1 MPLSYD
7 QLSAITKKH
16 YVPKLVDSIFDSDPL
31 LKRYK
36 DKGNYKKIGGGT
48 SVMMPLNYALT
59 TAAGWYSGADTLST
73 TDNDQITA
81 AEYQWKQ
88 AYANISIVRSDE
100 LQNMGDARVLDLV
113 KSKVQI
119 AEKTLADYIQGGLY
133 HSGSTAKSI
142 VGTALF
148 LSASNTV
155 GGISQTTYSW
165 WQAQVDSATTTLSL
179 SAMQEVWND
188 CTINNSQPTV
198 LMATR
203 ANYNRYYAL
212 LTPQQRFVD
221 GETAK
226 GGFQNLLF
234 NGAPMIVGPKVPSG
248 HIEFLN
254 EEHLKLFVHKD
265 EDMRFEDFQK
275 PVNQNVKV
283 AKVYWMGAHGTDN
296 CRMLGALTAIS
307 A

>member
-248 HIEFLN
+248 HIQFLN

>member
-7 QLSAITKKH
+7 QLSAITKKY
-16 YVPKLVDSIFDSDPL
+16 YVPKLVDSVFDSDPL

-36 DKGNYKKIGGGT
+36 DKGRYKKINGGT

-73 TDNDQITA
+73 TDNDQISA

-88 AYANISIVRSDE
+88 CYANISITRSDE
-100 LQNMGDARVLDLV
+100 LQNSGDAQVIDLV

-119 AEKTLADYIQGGLY
+119 AEKTLADYLQTGLY
-133 HSGSTAKSI
+133 ATSTNAKSI
-142 VGTALF
+142 VGTGLF
-148 LSASNTV
+148 VSVANTV
-155 GGISQTTYSW
+155 GGISQSSYSW
-165 WQAQVDSATTTLSL
+165 WQAQVDSTTTTLSL
-179 SAMQEVWND
+179 AAMQAVWNN
-188 CTINNSQPTV
+188 CTINNQQPTV

-212 LTPQQRFVD
+212 LQPQQRFTD
-221 GETAK
+221 GDTAK

-234 NGAPMIVGPKVPSG
+234 NGAPMIVGPKVPTG
-248 HIEFLN
+248 NVQFLN
-254 EEHLKLFVHKD
+254 EENLTLFVHKD
-265 EDMRFEDFQK
+265 EDMRFEPFQK
-275 PVNQNVKV
+275 PINQNVKV
-283 AKVYWMGAHGTDN
+283 AKIYWMGAHGTDN
-296 CRMLGALTAIS
+296 CRMLGALTALT

>member
-1 MPLSYD
+1 MALSYD
-7 QLSAITKKH
+7 QLSAITKKY

-36 DKGNYKKIGGGT
+36 DKGRYKKIGGGT

-88 AYANISIVRSDE
+88 AYANISITRSDE
-100 LQNMGDARVLDLV
+100 LQNMGDAQVVDLV

-142 VGTALF
+142 VGTGLF

-155 GGISQTTYSW
+155 GGIAQGTYSW
-165 WQAQVDSATTTLSL
+165 WQAQVDSSTTTLTL
-179 SAMQEVWND
+179 AAMQEVWND
-188 CTINNSQPTV
+188 CTINNSSPTV
-198 LMATR
+198 ILATR

-212 LTPQQRFVD
+212 LQPQQRFVD

-234 NGAPMIVGPKVPSG
+234 NGVPVIVGSKVPSSN
-248 HIEFLN
+248 IQFLN
-254 EEHLKLFVHKD
+254 EEHLCLFVHKD

-296 CRMLGALTAIS
+296 CRMLGALTAI
-307 A
+307 AA